1 MPIEILIIDDHSPII
16 EGYKSILSFTEE
28 NHTLHFTEARNCETA
43 YNILSD
49 EKNHFDVVF
58 LDVSIPAYEKLNLFS
73 GEQLIPHIREHKP
86 KAKIIVLTSHTEH
99 FLLYSIYKKLQPDSI
114 MIKSDFTPNEFLD
127 AFKEVIS
134 GNEYYSQTIKDAIKN
149 INSSDFS
156 LDHLDMQIIML
167 LAKGIKSKSLTDYM
181 TIGTSA
187 IDKRK
192 QKIKEYFYIGKG
204 NDEDIIK
211 QAKKHGY
218 V

>member
-1 MPIEILIIDDHSPII
+1 MPIEILIVDDHSPII

-49 EKNHFDVVF
+49 AKNHFDVVF

-99 FLLYSIYKKLQPDSI
+99 FLLYSIYKKFRPESI

-134 GNEYYSQTIKDAIKN
+134 GNEYYSQTVREAIKK
-149 INSSDFS
+149 IAAYYAV
-156 LDHLDMQIIML
+156 LDSIDMQIIML
-167 LAKGIKSKSLTDYM
+167 LADGIKSKSLTSQLSL
-181 TIGTSA
+181 GKSA

-192 QKIKEYFYIGKG
+192 QKIKDFFKIEKG
-204 NDEDIIK
+204 NDEDIIRE
-211 QAKKHGY
+211 AKKQNII
-218 V
+218 

>member
-1 MPIEILIIDDHSPII
+1 MPIEILIVDDHSPII

-28 NHTLHFTEARNCETA
+28 NHILHFTEARNCETA

-49 EKNHFDVVF
+49 AKNHFDVVF

-99 FLLYSIYKKLQPDSI
+99 FLLYSIYKKFRPESI

-134 GNEYYSQTIKDAIKN
+134 GNEYYSQTVREAIKK
-149 INSSDFS
+149 IAAYYAV
-156 LDHLDMQIIML
+156 LDGIDMQIIIL
-167 LAKGIKSKSLTDYM
+167 LADGIQSKSLTSHLSL
-181 TIGTSA
+181 GKSA

-192 QKIKEYFYIGKG
+192 QKIKEFFKIDKG
-204 NDEDIIK
+204 NDEDIIRE
-211 QAKKHGY
+211 AKKQNII
-218 V
+218 